1 MGPSQREVD
10 RAVVE
15 RRRRPSSSGM
25 ALLAGLR
32 EVCRNVVG
40 IRSAL
45 EVLQVTSDTS
55 RTGEV
60 VVIVAVA
67 VGALPRRH
75 TVKSG

>member
-10 RAVVE
+10 RVVVE
-15 RRRRPSSSGM
+15 RRRRPPCRGM

-32 EVCRNVVG
+32 KVRRNVVG
-40 IRSAL
+40 VRSAL
-45 EVLQVTSDTS
+45 EVLQVTSDTR

-75 TVKSG
+75 GVKAG